1 MKSSISVIG
10 VSLSLLGCGFSLLSL
25 MAAIFGGAFGGSIMD
40 EAMKHRVHF
49 MFYLGLIQ
57 FGLSIVGLIGTIILK
72 KKTRLS
78 GYLMVVSAIGVLS
91 SSFSYELI
99 PWLLVPEFPL
109 LIIGLILL
117 SKSRFLKEKRY
128 EADNVRF
135 CICLAILVF
144 IPLIMHRS
152 L

>member
-1 MKSSISVIG
+1 
-10 VSLSLLGCGFSLLSL
+10 LYL

-40 EAMKHRVHF
+40 EAMKHRVYF

-72 KKTRLS
+72 KKPRLS
-78 GYLMVVSAIGVLS
+78 GYLMVISAIGVLS

-99 PWLLVPEFPL
+99 LWLLVPEFPL

-117 SKSRFLKEKRY
+117 SKSRFSKEK
-128 EADNVRF
+128 VKG
-135 CICLAILVF
+135 
-144 IPLIMHRS
+144 
-152 L
+152 

>member
-1 MKSSISVIG
+1 MG

-78 GYLMVVSAIGVLS
+78 GYLMIVSAIGVLS

-99 PWLLVPEFPL
+99 PW
-109 LIIGLILL
+109 
-117 SKSRFLKEKRY
+117 
-128 EADNVRF
+128 
-135 CICLAILVF
+135 
-144 IPLIMHRS
+144 
-152 L
+152 

>member
-1 MKSSISVIG
+1 MSVMA
-10 VSLSLLGCGFSLLSL
+10 VSLSLLGCGFSLLYL
-25 MAAIFGGAFGGSIMD
+25 MAAIFGGAFGGSMMD
-40 EAMKHRVHF
+40 EAIKHRVYF

-57 FGLSIVGLIGTIILK
+57 FGLSIVGLIGSIISK
-72 KKTRLS
+72 KKPRLS

-99 PWLLVPEFPL
+99 PSLLIPELPL

-117 SKSRFLKEKRY
+117 LKSRFLKNKRY
-128 EADNVRF
+128 EADNMKF
-135 CICLAILVF
+135 FICLGIVVF

>member
-1 MKSSISVIG
+1 
-10 VSLSLLGCGFSLLSL
+10 
-25 MAAIFGGAFGGSIMD
+25 MAVIFGGASGGSIMD
-40 EAMKHRVHF
+40 EATKHRVYL
-49 MFYLGLIQ
+49 MFYLELIQ
-57 FGLSIVGLIGTIILK
+57 IGLSIVGLIGTIILK
-72 KKTRLS
+72 KKPRLS
-78 GYLMVVSAIGVLS
+78 GYLIVVSVIGVLS

-117 SKSRFLKEKRY
+117 SKSRFLKEKCY

-135 CICLAILVF
+135 CICLAIVVF